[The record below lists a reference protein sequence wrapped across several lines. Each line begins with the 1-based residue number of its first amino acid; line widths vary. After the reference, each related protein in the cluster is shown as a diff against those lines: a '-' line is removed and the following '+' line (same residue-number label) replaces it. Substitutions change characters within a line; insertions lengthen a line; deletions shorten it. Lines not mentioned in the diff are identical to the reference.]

1 MASDIAFVDLMA
13 QQHKADPFPY
23 YAQLRARAPVHKTMI
38 HGVGDVW
45 LITRYKD
52 VVSVLKDKRFAKDPR
67 NAGRRVREPDEWEI
81 KIMSNNLLRYDDPNH
96 QRVRG
101 LAAKALKRCGIEH
114 LTGRIAAVT
123 DELLDA
129 MADRPESDLLRDF
142 AYPLP
147 LIAISDLV
155 GIPRE
160 DHDKMPRWI
169 EQATSPSGP
178 PDMTIL
184 SQFLRYLQRLAER
197 RRQDPENDLISAL
210 AAAESDGDR
219 LSPDELVAT
228 TTALLIAGHET
239 AVNLI
244 SSGAL
249 TLLQHPDQRDL
260 LVERPELA
268 ASAVEELLRFSAPV
282 ESATERFAVEDMEFC
297 GARIARGDIVL
308 AVLASAN
315 RDAEIFDDPDRF
327 DITRSP
333 NPHVAFG
340 SGAHYCMGAPFA
352 QMQAEIAFVELFKR
366 FPRMSLAAPSDR
378 LPWKQMPILRGLERL
393 PVRVSA

>member
-1 MASDIAFVDLMA
+1 MTSHISFVDLMS

-23 YAQLRARAPVHKTMI
+23 YAQLRAEAPVHKTMI

-45 LITRYKD
+45 LVTRYDD
-52 VVSVLKDKRFAKDPR
+52 VVAVLKDKRFAKDPR

-96 QRVRG
+96 RRVRG
-101 LAAKALKRCGIEH
+101 LAAKALKRCGIDH
-114 LTGRIAAVT
+114 LTGRIATVT

-129 MADRPESDLLRDF
+129 IAARPEADLLRDF
-142 AYPLP
+142 AHPLP

-178 PDMTIL
+178 PDMAIL
-184 SQFLRYLQRLAER
+184 SEFLRYLQRLGER
-197 RRQDPENDLISAL
+197 RRQSPENDLISAL
-210 AAAESDGDR
+210 AAAENDSDR
-219 LSPDELVAT
+219 LTPDELVAT
-228 TTALLIAGHET
+228 ATALIIAGHET

-249 TLLQHPDQRDL
+249 TLMQHPEQRDL
-260 LVERPELA
+260 LVRQPDLA
-268 ASAVEELLRFSAPV
+268 SSAVEEILRFSAPV
-282 ESATERFAVEDMEFC
+282 ESATERFAVEDAELH
-297 GARIARGDIVL
+297 GASIARGDIVL

-315 RDAEIFDDPDRF
+315 RDADIFDDPDRF
-327 DITRSP
+327 DISRNP

-352 QMQAEIAFVELFKR
+352 QMQAEIAFLKLFDR
-366 FPRMSLAAPSDR
+366 FPSISLAAPSDR
-378 LPWKQMPILRGLERL
+378 LPWKQMPILRGLEAL
-393 PVRVSA
+393 PVRLQE